1 VTDSSNVSVVVV
13 SFKSEKA
20 LSTLL
25 PSLPKNVELI
35 IVNNSSDL
43 YLEDIIK
50 PNNYKEI
57 RNTENKGFGS
67 ACNIGVKVATKDY
80 IFLLNPDTILHKDCI
95 DNLLSAANE
104 LPKASAFAPKI
115 IGKKNREDFKRRSIL
130 LEKSLWLKKPPHES
144 SEIPIMGGAAI
155 FVKKENYLKV
165 GGFDENIF
173 LYHEDDDLSLRLKKE
188 FGPLIYYPKASISH
202 QSGSSSTRSP
212 YIAALKGFHMGRS
225 RIYAMRKYNIKNYQI
240 KCISLALIQLFSI
253 EMIYSQRK
261 RSKYLAFFKG
271 VINGLREEKNDFY
284 Y

>member
-43 YLEDIIK
+43 YLEDIKK

-130 LEKSLWLKKPPHES
+130 LEKSLWLKKPPNES

-253 EMIYSQRK
+253 ETIYSQRK

-271 VINGLREEKNDFY
+271 VITGLREEKK
-284 Y
+284 